1 MANDANKV
9 ISGTPAVAG
18 GVLAGPRG
26 TTLPTTALGTLDVA
40 LKAMGYIS
48 DSGLE
53 RTEDRSTSDI
63 LEWGGKL
70 VKRKQTGFVE
80 ELSFSFLEYLNPD
93 GARTIYG
100 DSAVVVTAADATHG
114 TQISISVSGDE
125 APRLSWVFD
134 MADGAAKIRLVVPD
148 GQVTSTDTIGY
159 TREGAALRTVTV
171 TAYPDSAGKFLYEY
185 TDDGVLDTTP

>member
-26 TTLPTTALGTLDVA
+26 TTLPATAVATPNVA

-53 RTEDRSTSDI
+53 RSEDRSTSDI

-70 VKRKQTGFVE
+70 VKRKQTGFVV
-80 ELSFSFLEYLNPD
+80 ELTFAFLEYLNAD
-93 GARTIYG
+93 AAKTVYG
-100 DSAVVVTAADATHG
+100 DAAVTVTPANATHG
-114 TQISISVSGDE
+114 TQIAIVVNGAE
-125 APRLSWVFD
+125 APHLSWVFD
-134 MADGAAKIRLVVPD
+134 MADGAAKIRLAVPD
-148 GQVTSTDTIGY
+148 GQITSTDTIGY
-159 TREGAALRTVTV
+159 TRDGAALRTVTV
-171 TAYPDSAGKFLYEY
+171 TAYPDVAGNFLYEY
-185 TDDGVLDTTP
+185 TDDGVLAP